1 MDATSV
7 SDATL
12 QTLLGDVIN
21 IVLGTVFLTV
31 GATACA
37 VAAIRR
43 IRGVRTL
50 VWWGIFSGMYGL
62 QKLGQTP
69 TLLTILP
76 QSLKYVAPYV
86 NTAVMYL
93 LLISALFAWRDLSL
107 GKLRSLVHLEICI
120 GLAIALVGFGT
131 FVLGGPVN
139 KWMFYNNLLAVLAML
154 VLLAVVLVPK
164 FSKFLVILNH
174 RVLAAGTLIFATE
187 VLYTNLGTVLGYR
200 PLPLV
205 DALGFAVFLFSL
217 GYVALEILFTNERR
231 LLSLETEPPPTE
243 QL

>member
-7 SDATL
+7 TDATL
-12 QTLLGDVIN
+12 QTLFGDVIN

-37 VAAIRR
+37 IAAIRR
-43 IRGVRTL
+43 NRGVRIL

-69 TLLTILP
+69 TLLTVLP
-76 QSLKYVAPYV
+76 HSLKYVAPYV

-93 LLISALFAWRDLSL
+93 LLVSALFAWRDLSL

-131 FVLGGPVN
+131 FVLGGPAN

-174 RVLAAGTLIFATE
+174 RVLAAGTLIFASE

-205 DALGFAVFLFSL
+205 DALGFAVFLFSF
-217 GYVALEILFTNERR
+217 GYVALEILFTN
-231 LLSLETEPPPTE
+231 
-243 QL
+243 